1 MITPEPLPLED
12 TTAED
17 QGLYPGDTGVLRL
30 DTRRVL
36 VRLLSGPSLD
46 GERHSKLWPVLLQDE
61 VIIRSRLSELFLELV
76 LDRDQKVAFTRQAN
90 VGEIEAPALLRTAP
104 LTLMDSLLLLYLRQ
118 QLTQAEARG
127 ERAVVETSDTL
138 AYLQTYEPGANTDHA
153 GFEKKVNASIEK
165 MKKNNVL
172 QKIRGSEDRYEISP
186 ALKLLFSAEE
196 IQALTTIYR
205 DLGQKAGA
213 RP

>member
-1 MITPEPLPLED
+1 MITPESLPLED
-12 TTAED
+12 VPAEE
-17 QGLYPGDTGVLRL
+17 QGLYPGDTGELRL

-61 VIIRSRLSELFLELV
+61 TIIRSRLSELFLELV
-76 LDRDQKVAFTRQAN
+76 LDRDQKVAFTRQAS

-118 QLTQAEARG
+118 QLTQAEARD
-127 ERAVVETSDTL
+127 ERAVVETADAL

-205 DLGQKAGA
+205 DLGQKAGG
-213 RP
+213 RG